1 MENKNFQSTIVTQI
15 TQKHKVPCD
24 PPASNLCLTV
34 FKCGLI
40 FLLLFLPL
48 SCRQTTE
55 LPLPEIPV
63 DTSISIEEAKTWFE
77 KTYGN
82 ALTPNART
90 AKNDNKKPVWRIA
103 KESKFKKG
111 DPFVVVPLLYEN
123 QTKLAAV
130 FDNTGQTD
138 KPEEWQQDHT
148 LIRKLIVFK
157 NKKGENKAVVMY
169 VVPSQ
174 QYKRENPQS
183 AKDENFT
190 GILLFKDYDDEDKL
204 LEGWRME
211 NGQVTDVFGGESSG
225 KPKKNGRVMDCFLI
239 SYGHWKFVPNA
250 RISVEAFGT
259 YVWVEDFVDYYCTGS
274 GGGYFEAQLP
284 SGGGGGGFGS
294 PGITNV
300 YSSEYTN
307 EFMNNYGSLFMNQ
320 ELNHLLENPSL
331 MESVKNFINRYGAS
345 RLRDISFIGSVF
357 CGATGQ
363 CISQEEEGILSE
375 DGFFNMYF
383 IVYAMNAA
391 LASEST
397 DWRFDYG
404 TTNGKPAVSCEVC
417 SGNAY
422 KHALFR
428 ALDAH
433 VFGVSKSQ
441 RLGNA
446 HEGGLGSPDP
456 NNPNYNPD
464 VAMDVFN
471 NSKGIDAYN
480 AVPWYWQW
488 AGSGVALYKY
498 MEVINGYY
506 GGGNLEYIKSDG
518 GVPNANEMMVPT
530 NVPGLSPR

>member
-1 MENKNFQSTIVTQI
+1 M
-15 TQKHKVPCD
+15 
-24 PPASNLCLTV
+24 
-34 FKCGLI
+34 
-40 FLLLFLPL
+40 

-55 LPLPEIPV
+55 LPLPEIPI
-63 DTSISIEEAKTWFE
+63 DTSLSIEEAKTWFV

-82 ALTPNART
+82 VSSPNART
-90 AKNDNKKPVWRIA
+90 AKNDNKKPIWLTA
-103 KESKFKKG
+103 KESKFKNG
-111 DPFVVVPLLYEN
+111 DPFVVVPLLYE
-123 QTKLAAV
+123 TKPWLAAV
-130 FDNTGQTD
+130 FDYTGQTD
-138 KPEEWQQDHT
+138 KPEEWQQNHT
-148 LIRKLIVFK
+148 LIRKLVVFK

-174 QYKRENPQS
+174 QYKRENPTG

-211 NGQVTDVFGGESSG
+211 NGQVIDVFGGKGEN
-225 KPKKNGRVMDCFLI
+225 KPRKNGRVMDCFFI
-239 SYGHWKFVPNA
+239 TYGHWKFVPNA
-250 RISVEAFGT
+250 RISVETWGT

-274 GGGYFEAQLP
+274 GGGYFEGQLP
-284 SGGGGGGFGS
+284 SGAGSGGFGS

-320 ELNHLLENPSL
+320 ELNYLLENPSL

-357 CGATGQ
+357 CAAKGR
-363 CISQEEEGILSE
+363 CINQQEEQILGE

-383 IVYAMNAA
+383 IVYAMNAK
-391 LASEST
+391 LASETT

-404 TTNGKPAVSCEVC
+404 NTNGKPAENCGVC

-433 VFGVSKSQ
+433 VFGAYKSQ

-446 HEGGLGSPDP
+446 HEAEQGSP
-456 NNPNYNPD
+456 NPNDANYNID
-464 VAMDVFN
+464 VAMDIFN
-471 NSKGIDAYN
+471 NGKGINAYN
-480 AVPWYWQW
+480 SLPWYWHL
-488 AGSGVALYKY
+488 AGSGLALSKY
-498 MEVINGYY
+498 IDILNGYY
-506 GGGNLEYIKSDG
+506 SNGGLQYIKSDG
-518 GVPNANEMMVPT
+518 GVPGANERMVPT
-530 NVPGLSPR
+530 NVPGLSPK